1 MRYLNMK
8 RLFLV
13 LILCTGAGAVV
24 LSGCKSSKS
33 STADDEKY
41 FTPLDS
47 LPGFVARKNK
57 EIERFE
63 QELRSRDSTIDS
75 LKLANIALQDS
86 VIRLLKRPEPKPEV
100 ILQKGTSVILGGI
113 TFGMG
118 SAKLKKESEA
128 TLNQLYNA
136 LMDNKELEVEIAGYT
151 DNQGKEGANQ
161 KLSLARAQAVK
172 DWFVKK
178 GIYEKRFTVAGKGSQ
193 DPITSNDTPEGRA
206 KNRRIEFHVK

>member
-1 MRYLNMK
+1 MRYLTIK
-8 RLFLV
+8 WLPLF
-13 LILCTGAGAVV
+13 LILCTAAGAVV
-24 LSGCKSSKS
+24 LPGCKSSKS

-47 LPGFVARKNK
+47 LPSFVARKNK
-57 EIERFE
+57 EIELFE
-63 QELRSRDSTIDS
+63 QELSARDSTIDS
-75 LKLANIALQDS
+75 LKLANMALQDS
-86 VIRLLKRPEPKPEV
+86 VIRLLKRPEPKPQM

-113 TFGMG
+113 TFGTG
-118 SAKLKKESEA
+118 SAQLKKESEV
-128 TLNQLYNA
+128 TLNQLYTA

-151 DNQGKEGANQ
+151 DNQGKEVANQ

-193 DPITSNDTPEGRA
+193 DPLTSNDTPEGRA

>member
-1 MRYLNMK
+1 MN
-8 RLFLV
+8 RL
-13 LILCTGAGAVV
+13 LIGLMLCTAAGAVV
-24 LSGCKSSKS
+24 LSGCRSSKS
-33 STADDEKY
+33 SATDDEKY

-57 EIERFE
+57 EIEHFE

-75 LKLANIALQDS
+75 LKLANITLQDS
-86 VIRLLKRPEPKPEV
+86 VIRLLKRPEPKPEM

-113 TFGMG
+113 TFGTG
-118 SAKLKKESEA
+118 SAKLKKESDV

-151 DNQGKEGANQ
+151 DNQGKEEANQ

-178 GIYEKRFTVAGKGSQ
+178 GIYEKRLTVAGKGSQ
-193 DPITSNDTPEGRA
+193 DPITSDDTPEGRA

>member
-1 MRYLNMK
+1 MRYLTMK
-8 RLFLV
+8 RFPLL
-13 LILCTGAGAVV
+13 LIMCTAAGAVV

-47 LPGFVARKNK
+47 LPGFVARENK
-57 EIERFE
+57 EIELFK

-86 VIRLLKRPEPKPEV
+86 VIRLLKKPEPRPQMV
-100 ILQKGTSVILGGI
+100 LQKGTSVILGGI
-113 TFGMG
+113 TFGTG
-118 SAKLKKESEA
+118 SAKLKKESEV
-128 TLNQLYNA
+128 TLNQLYTA
-136 LMDNKELEVEIAGYT
+136 LMDNKELEVEVAGYT
-151 DNQGKEGANQ
+151 DNHGKEESNQ

-178 GIYEKRFTVAGKGSQ
+178 GIYEKRLSVTGKGSQ
-193 DPITSNDTPEGRA
+193 DPIISNDSPEGRA